1 MSEQVLL
8 MVSTRCPLRT
18 RQGTVVGSD
27 VLPRRRSYYA
37 MAKRHTTFVCVNL
50 NSVMAFLLQCA
61 RPRPQSDRGKK
72 HELGL
77 FTLTRDH
84 TQTLEKSD
92 RRGVSSVV
100 ARRADFAS
108 YVLPLSIGVD

>member
-27 VLPRRRSYYA
+27 VLPRRRY
-37 MAKRHTTFVCVNL
+37 KLRLEVRHTSFEKLTDRDKL
-50 NSVMAFLLQCA
+50 SCA
-61 RPRPQSDRGKK
+61 RLRPQSDRGEK

-77 FTLTRDH
+77 FTYTRDH

-92 RRGVSSVV
+92 RRGSAFSVSGP
-100 ARRADFAS
+100 RYGKCLTN